1 MYVDMPG
8 SIDLFEFVVNMGANT
23 NVLIPTLLEFVTK
36 FVDPKQRQL
45 SLQAFAEVMRGL
57 SDTPASR

>member
-1 MYVDMPG
+1 M
-8 SIDLFEFVVNMGANT
+8 FEFVVNMGANT